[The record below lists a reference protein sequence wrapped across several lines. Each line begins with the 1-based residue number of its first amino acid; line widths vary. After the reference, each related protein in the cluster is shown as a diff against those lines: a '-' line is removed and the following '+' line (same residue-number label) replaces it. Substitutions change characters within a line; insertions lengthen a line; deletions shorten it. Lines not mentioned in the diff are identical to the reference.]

1 MIEFSKED
9 RKAIKSIL
17 KKGILR
23 RHHQW
28 IDGIND
34 FTHRP
39 YAEDENAFDRS
50 MTITKMSKDFFREAM
65 EMEEFYRSSE
75 NLMGIVSLMNRGFLF
90 TFDLNSLSPEARQT
104 IIATYNTL
112 CK

>member
-1 MIEFSKED
+1 MIEFSKAD
-9 RKAIKSIL
+9 RKIIKDIL

-23 RHHQW
+23 RHQQW
-28 IDGIND
+28 IDSIND
-34 FTHRP
+34 LTHRP

-65 EMEEFYRSSE
+65 EMEEFYRSSK
-75 NLMGIVSLMNRGFLF
+75 NLMGIISLMNRGFLF
-90 TFDLNSLSPEARQT
+90 TSDLNGLSTDARQT
-104 IIATYNTL
+104 IIATYNTI